1 MRLAYDDEPK
11 SADCPM
17 SETSVSPRKAV
28 RTFRLEANAETPSG
42 HWPATIEISFGVL
55 REDVMARIITG
66 VFENRRS
73 AEDAVQRL
81 LDAAF
86 SQRDISVL
94 MSDSTQGRE
103 FGVQDSSKAPEGAVA
118 GATAGGILGALAAG
132 LVAVGVL
139 AVPGLGLV
147 AAGPILAALA
157 GAGAGGAAGGLIGG
171 LVGAGI
177 PEHEAKMY
185 SEELANG
192 GILVG
197 IYVHDDT
204 AKIAE
209 SILETSGAKSVA
221 NR

>member
-1 MRLAYDDEPK
+1 
-11 SADCPM
+11 
-17 SETSVSPRKAV
+17 
-28 RTFRLEANAETPSG
+28 
-42 HWPATIEISFGVL
+42 
-55 REDVMARIITG
+55 MARIITG

-118 GATAGGILGALAAG
+118 GATAGGILGAVAAG

-185 SEELANG
+185 TEELANG